1 MDMLSR
7 CCRASACAGWMAG
20 LLLCAP
26 PAASAQAPEPG
37 GDVRRWSVRVS
48 GVVSRNTGPRVNW
61 YTLDAAGVNSE
72 SAANGTQG
80 ADFGLDAVL
89 EYRAARRLGL
99 GLAVGHVPTRLHA
112 EVHWTGRGQ
121 FARPRVRVPFVPLR
135 ARASF
140 ALVRTD
146 SWDVPLGVQVGT
158 AVLGSADVVPEFGR
172 ARRFEGRGG
181 LVLGGHAGV
190 ARSLAGGRW
199 CLTATAQYL
208 RTEGFDVSELHTG
221 ALPQHIAFTP
231 LAFHLG
237 LERRFGSRGR

>member
-7 CCRASACAGWMAG
+7 CCRAGACAGWMAG
-20 LLLCAP
+20 LFLCGP
-26 PAASAQAPEPG
+26 PAASAQAPDSG

-48 GVVSRNTGPRVNW
+48 GVVSRNTGAWVNW
-61 YTLDAAGVNSE
+61 YTLDPAGVNSE
-72 SAANGTQG
+72 SASNGTQG

-89 EYRAARRLGL
+89 EYRAAQRLGL
-99 GLAVGHVPTRLHA
+99 GLAVGYVPTRLHA

-121 FARPRVRVPFVPLR
+121 FARPKRRVPFVPLR
-135 ARASF
+135 ARASL
-140 ALVRTD
+140 ALVRTA
-146 SWDVPLGVQVGT
+146 SWDVPLGIQVGT

-172 ARRFEGRGG
+172 ARRFEGQGG

-199 CLTATAQYL
+199 WLAATVQYL
-208 RTEGFDVSELHTG
+208 RTGGFDVSELHTG

-231 LAFHLG
+231 FSFHLG
-237 LERRFGSRGR
+237 LERRFGGPSR